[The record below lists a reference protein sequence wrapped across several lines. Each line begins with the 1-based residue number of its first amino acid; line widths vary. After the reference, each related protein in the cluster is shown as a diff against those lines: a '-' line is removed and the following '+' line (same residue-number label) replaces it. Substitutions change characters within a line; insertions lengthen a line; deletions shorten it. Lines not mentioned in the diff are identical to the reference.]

1 MDSLAEIE
9 LSRKAVPE
17 PEPHAYRLRQ
27 HILSPLETLAQS
39 VSTIAP
45 STTPTMTIPLVFALA
60 GNGTWLAYALALA
73 ALTLVALCIAAFA
86 RDSASPG
93 SLYVYTR
100 QTLPPAL
107 AAAAAWALFFAYVT
121 TASSVIGGFI
131 AYSYVVLGRFG
142 HHVSPVL
149 LACVAAAAAI
159 GIAYRDIKISTELML
174 WIEGISVC
182 LIVIVVAPLLWR
194 HGLHLDSAQLHLTG
208 VSPIGLRL
216 GVMLAV
222 FSFVG
227 FESATTLG
235 EEAQEPLTTIP
246 RAVVRSAVF
255 SGLFFIVCAYGEVL
269 GFRGAPVALGDNP
282 APMRYLAIGSH
293 IGFIARVIDV
303 GVLVS
308 MFAATLACVIAGA
321 RVLMLMSHHGLC
333 HKSLG
338 KTHAEHDTP
347 GIAGLLTGVL
357 AVVPAAVLA
366 ARGAGGGDIYG
377 WMGSLAVFGFLTV
390 YGMVAIALPIHLRR
404 QGRLNAG
411 GIVLSVAATL
421 AALFAV
427 LGTLFPVP
435 PSPYRYLP
443 YLYAVYLACGM
454 AWYAFSTRREPAT
467 AS

>member
-17 PEPHAYRLRQ
+17 PEPRDYRLRQ

-45 STTPTMTIPLVFALA
+45 STTPTMTIPLVFVLA
-60 GNGTWLAYALALA
+60 GNGTWLAYALALG

-100 QTLPPAL
+100 MTLPPAC
-107 AAAAAWALFFAYVT
+107 AAVAAWALFFSYVT

-131 AYSYVVLGRFG
+131 AYSFVVLGRFG

-149 LACVAAAAAI
+149 VAFIGAALAI

-182 LIVIVVAPLLWR
+182 LIAIVVVPLLWR
-194 HGLHLDSAQLHLTG
+194 HGLHIDRGQLHLVN

-246 RAVVRSAVF
+246 RAVIRSAVF

-269 GFRGAPVALGDNP
+269 GFHGSPVALGDNP
-282 APMRYLAIGSH
+282 APMRYLAAGSH

-321 RVLMLMSHHGLC
+321 RVLMLMAHHGLC

-347 GIAGLLTGVL
+347 GLAGLLTGGL
-357 AVVPAAVLA
+357 AVIPAAVLA

-390 YGMVAIALPIHLRR
+390 YGMVAVALPIHLRR
-404 QGRLNAG
+404 VGRLDAG
-411 GIVLSVAATL
+411 GVLLSVAATL
-421 AALFAV
+421 AALCAA

-443 YLYAVYLACGM
+443 YVYAVYIVCGM
-454 AWYAFSTRREPAT
+454 IWYAYSTRQKPEPV
-467 AS
+467 